1 MPMKPMAAAAP
12 APSAA
17 PGYVA
22 ALAVATGSDGRA
34 EEGERVGLWMPE
46 MLVELLPV
54 GLALMDG
61 RGVECALDGA
71 GVGDAT
77 TG

>member
-1 MPMKPMAAAAP
+1 MAVCA
-12 APSAA
+12 
-17 PGYVA
+17 GR
-22 ALAVATGSDGRA
+22 DGRA
-34 EEGERVGLWMPE
+34 EEGERVGMWMPE

-54 GLALMDG
+54 GFALMDATG
-61 RGVECALDGA
+61 VVECALDEGA